1 MMQQA
6 RQITLVTS
14 LLLASA
20 GCRAVHAPAL
30 QQPIAFAEH
39 STRTVPDAA
48 SLPDANTT
56 WPARWGDDADTRG
69 IIIEMDPAQRL
80 RAIHYSRHHQGR
92 TMPADYEEIA
102 RLAQALGIDA
112 GFNFKV
118 EGPGSF
124 VFSENTLNQEPV
136 TNPPDLAFRYV
147 SAKQATPGEGSI
159 DAEKDHVELERTWFT
174 YRDPKPD
181 RDVQGT
187 LVILPGMFG
196 TPEPIV
202 EATERYFVNRG
213 YAVLRMLSHPSRYT
227 EHLSLQYLDGKGNEV
242 ASRIAHTADQRVA
255 ECAYATDAALDHV
268 FAQREDMQ
276 GKPVV
281 LLGMSG
287 GAMALP
293 SVYAYTPERFDA
305 AVLIAG
311 GANFLKIMIES
322 NYKSWI
328 DAILVDFD
336 PSSDKLG
343 QPAPGVLDTL
353 ASLYLEHAKLDAYHS
368 APLLRENQLPTL
380 VLHAK
385 SDKAVPASSGDLLYE
400 RLGRPER
407 WAYPFGHEII
417 FATLPTQ
424 IPKIE
429 TWVREQ
435 LNPASEIEPVDA
447 GG

>member
-1 MMQQA
+1 M
-6 RQITLVTS
+6 LLTS

-20 GCRAVHAPAL
+20 GCRAVHAPAMHH
-30 QQPIAFAEH
+30 PIAAAET
-39 STRTVPDAA
+39 STLAIPAA
-48 SLPDANTT
+48 APLPEATSI
-56 WPARWGDDADTRG
+56 WPARWGDNPETRG
-69 IIIEMDPAQRL
+69 IIVEMDPAQRL

-92 TMPADYEEIA
+92 TMPADYTEA
-102 RLAQALGIDA
+102 AQLAQAIGIDA
-112 GFNFKV
+112 AFNFKV

-124 VFSENTLNQEPV
+124 IFSENTLNKQPV
-136 TNPPDLAFRYV
+136 KDPPDLAFRYV
-147 SAKQATPGEGSI
+147 SAKAAIPDTGSI
-159 DAEKDHVELERTWFT
+159 DADKDHVELERTWFT

-181 RDVQGT
+181 REVQGT

-202 EATERYFVNRG
+202 EATERYFVNKG

-227 EHLSLQYLDGKGNEV
+227 EHLFLQYLDGKGDDV
-242 ASRIAHTADQRVA
+242 ASRVAHTADQRVA
-255 ECAYATDAALDHV
+255 ECAYATDAALNHV
-268 FAQREDMQ
+268 FEQREDIQ
-276 GKPVV
+276 AKPIV

-293 SVYAYTPERFDA
+293 SVFAYTPERYDA
-305 AVLIAG
+305 AILIAG

-336 PSSDKLG
+336 PSSDRLG
-343 QPAPGVLDTL
+343 QPEPGVVDTL

-368 APLLRENQLPTL
+368 APLLRENELPTL

-385 SDKAVPASSGDLLYE
+385 NDKAVPANSGDLLYD

-407 WAYPFGHEII
+407 WEYPFGHEII

-429 TWVREQ
+429 SWIRDQ
-435 LNPASEIEPVDA
+435 LNAETEPGSMNT